1 MVLSDGIR
9 GVPSDYTVIKF
20 GELVDDTEVAKKN
33 KGNLDSESHDHSV
46 TIRPGDSL
54 DGAVGIQAAANVLL
68 QTVAI
73 QPNARNA
80 TMSVIGGMTTADGG
94 NIMWE
99 DAFLRMDGPELWR
112 IEEKDLWNNGNGNE
126 GDADRAFATMTTYLE
141 EWSAIFDNGAMGTGL
156 TTPVTVVSPKL
167 KVFQGGDE
175 DTLLPSIRAR
185 WSLRLEFKAT
195 RTGSAYK
202 SKSEEKQAER
212 ERNNISTP
220 RSSSSTSN
228 SKEPAIKITKANK
241 EGGVEILVEK
251 TTRKDGLIGIRVRAR
266 RCNMSDFTV
275 VKEISEETIVK
286 RVQEA
291 LTAWKKS

>member
-1 MVLSDGIR
+1 MG
-9 GVPSDYTVIKF
+9 
-20 GELVDDTEVAKKN
+20 DTEVAKKN

-126 GDADRAFATMTTYLE
+126 GDADRAFATMTTYSVTLNSCPME
-141 EWSAIFDNGAMGTGL
+141 SSAG
-156 TTPVTVVSPKL
+156 
-167 KVFQGGDE
+167 
-175 DTLLPSIRAR
+175 
-185 WSLRLEFKAT
+185 
-195 RTGSAYK
+195 
-202 SKSEEKQAER
+202 
-212 ERNNISTP
+212 
-220 RSSSSTSN
+220 
-228 SKEPAIKITKANK
+228 
-241 EGGVEILVEK
+241 
-251 TTRKDGLIGIRVRAR
+251 
-266 RCNMSDFTV
+266 
-275 VKEISEETIVK
+275 
-286 RVQEA
+286 
-291 LTAWKKS
+291 